1 MQINLDKIFIA
12 IVVLCITCFCAGRY
26 EGSREVSGNSEKLID
41 GIISAGTDTDKIVNE
56 LTIAGAS
63 VESARKYSQFISGI
77 VNELQSNNEKLGI
90 STNEAIR
97 AIESNTRISELVLSA
112 SEELH
117 NTTGDAIADAIK
129 RAEDYERLIKS
140 LQEALQNTT
149 ENTE

>member
-1 MQINLDKIFIA
+1 VQINFDKIFIA
-12 IVVLCITCFCAGRY
+12 IVALCIACFCAGRY
-26 EGSREVSGNSEKLID
+26 EGSREVSGNSERIID

-77 VNELQSNNEKLGI
+77 VDELQSNNEKLGI
-90 STNEAIR
+90 STNEAVR
-97 AIESNTRISELVLSA
+97 AIENNTRISELVLSA

-117 NTTGDAIADAIK
+117 NTTGNAITDAIK
-129 RAEDYERLIKS
+129 RAEDYERLIES
-140 LQEALQNTT
+140 LQEIVRNTP

>member
-12 IVVLCITCFCAGRY
+12 IVALCIACFCAGRY
-26 EGSREVSGNSEKLID
+26 EGSREVSGNSERLID
-41 GIISAGTDTDKIVNE
+41 GIISAGTDTDKIVDE

-63 VESARKYSQFISGI
+63 VESIRKYNEFISGI
-77 VNELQSNNEKLGI
+77 IDELQSNNEKLEI

-97 AIESNTRISELVLSA
+97 AIESNTRISKLVLSA

-140 LQEALQNTT
+140 LQETLRNTT

>member
-12 IVVLCITCFCAGRY
+12 IMALCIACFCAGRY
-26 EGSREVSGNSEKLID
+26 EGSREVSGNSERLID
-41 GIISAGTDTDKIVNE
+41 GIISAGTDTDKIINE

-63 VESARKYSQFISGI
+63 IESARKYNEFISGI
-77 VNELQSNNEKLGI
+77 IDEIQSNNEKLGI

-129 RAEDYERLIKS
+129 CAENYEQLIES
-140 LQEALQNTT
+140 LQEALRNTT